1 MRHVHDFVPQKRF
14 KGIKMRKRKN
24 YRKSS
29 SGQGPSLKGIFSVI
43 AMILICGAACAVKI
57 YYKEAADNLL
67 NKANN
72 VSKTIKRRG
81 YEKENLLN
89 QSRRCMSA
97 EYIAKMNVK
106 FNLGLR
112 NPSPG
117 QVVRI
122 DGASY
127 AKRDERSDSLVYAY
141 VD

>member
-1 MRHVHDFVPQKRF
+1 
-14 KGIKMRKRKN
+14 MRKRKN

-29 SGQGPSLKGIFSVI
+29 SGQGPSLKGILSVI

-67 NKANN
+67 NKANQ
-72 VSKTIKRRG
+72 VAKKVQLRE
-81 YEKENLLN
+81 YEKTNLAN
-89 QSRRCMSA
+89 QSKRFTKKD
-97 EYIAKMNVK
+97 YIAKMNAK

>member
-1 MRHVHDFVPQKRF
+1 
-14 KGIKMRKRKN
+14 MRKRKN
-24 YRKSS
+24 YRRKN
-29 SGQGPSLKGIFSVI
+29 SGQVGSFKGILSVI

-57 YYKEAADNLL
+57 YYKDAADNLL
-67 NKANN
+67 NKAND
-72 VSKTIKRRG
+72 VSKTITRRG
-81 YEKENLLN
+81 YEKQNLVN
-89 QSRRCMSA
+89 QSNRYMSHD
-97 EYIAKMNVK
+97 YIAKMNAK

-112 NPSPG
+112 NPAPG